1 MKEDFSR
8 EPTVPRNLR
17 RAVCP
22 PKCRQCSVSF
32 NSLKGTLRGLHFQ
45 AAPHAEDKLVR
56 CTAGAIFDV
65 IVDLRPDSPTL
76 HRWFGTELTAVNRRS
91 LFIPKG
97 FAHGFLT
104 LQDDSEVFYM
114 MSVPYAPGF
123 DRGVRWNDPALGIRW
138 PIGTEGHLSARR
150 GVSAAWRPD
159 APLSA
164 QKRVLVTGAGGFIGR
179 CEPRAAPRRR
189 LRGTCRALE
198 KRAFAATPA
207 GAATPPGVEVYGADL
222 LDPKA
227 VEALIEAIQPTHLLH
242 FAWIATPGVYWNSS
256 QNYDWLAASRH
267 LLDCFCQRGGRRAV
281 MAGSCAEYD
290 WSRVAVCNERS
301 SPLSGASGEAMSA
314 YAECKI
320 AMCRALEDFGGAH
333 DVSTAWGRIFFQYG
347 PGEHPQ
353 RLVASVIIAL
363 LSGGEAL
370 CTHGRQIRSYL
381 HVADV
386 GAAFAAI
393 LDSDRRGTRQCRVWP
408 KNIDRRA
415 ALACGAAHRAPG
427 SVEAWRSWSPDG
439 RAGNSRSR
447 HRSTE
452 PRGGLQ
458 SAVDAG

>member
-1 MKEDFSR
+1 M
-8 EPTVPRNLR
+8 
-17 RAVCP
+17 
-22 PKCRQCSVSF
+22 
-32 NSLKGTLRGLHFQ
+32 
-45 AAPHAEDKLVR
+45 
-56 CTAGAIFDV
+56 
-65 IVDLRPDSPTL
+65 
-76 HRWFGTELTAVNRRS
+76 
-91 LFIPKG
+91 
-97 FAHGFLT
+97 
-104 LQDDSEVFYM
+104 
-114 MSVPYAPGF
+114 
-123 DRGVRWNDPALGIRW
+123 
-138 PIGTEGHLSARR
+138 
-150 GVSAAWRPD
+150 
-159 APLSA
+159 SA

-179 CEPRAAPRRR
+179 SSLEPLRAAGYEVHAV
-189 LRGTCRALE
+189 LSK

-393 LDSDRRGTRQCRVWP
+393 LDSTVEGPVNVGSGQRISIGELLLRVAQHIGRPDLLRLGARGAPTGEPEILVP
-408 KNIDRRA
+408 DIDRLSREVGFSPRLTLDEG
-415 ALACGAAHRAPG
+415 LADAIDW
-427 SVEAWRSWSPDG
+427 WR
-439 RAGNSRSR
+439 RKI
-447 HRSTE
+447 
-452 PRGGLQ
+452 
-458 SAVDAG
+458 SAVEGPPAGEAQRP